1 MILKYVLGGAHLP
14 ISYRIQFNFLNIV
27 PSAPHNL
34 SFFIFLISF
43 SASRYLVS
51 RVSERLWVPAYF
63 CVECC
68 SLPTLLFLTML
79 PAPLPSSLL
88 SIPSYSH
95 SSFLLPFLCPSQG
108 FHTPSSRRDGC
119 SHSQS
124 GESWYPSALS
134 SNSTFSEIVC
144 PPLSSTKKYQFHFII
159 LSYDSFPGIV
169 VISCNF
175 IFTCTFV

>member
-1 MILKYVLGGAHLP
+1 MCERCMILKYVLGGAHLS

-51 RVSERLWVPAYF
+51 RVSERLWVPVYF

-88 SIPSYSH
+88 SIPSSH
-95 SSFLLPFLCPSQG
+95 SSFLLPFLCPSHG
-108 FHTPSSRRDGC
+108 VHTPSSWRDC
-119 SHSQS
+119 YSHSQS

-134 SNSTFSEIVC
+134 SNSTSSEIVC
-144 PPLSSTKKYQFHFII
+144 PPFSSTKK
-159 LSYDSFPGIV
+159 
-169 VISCNF
+169 N
-175 IFTCTFV
+175 